1 MTSISYL
8 YNEDSI
14 SEVIRENAPPFQD
27 PKGFDKLLSL
37 AVDSID
43 KFPYSH
49 LFSTTVLQRIATVP
63 QFPLFTPSTTQKIQN
78 MTLPDP
84 PTRPKPWIRSWLRP

>member
-14 SEVIRENAPPFQD
+14 SEVIRENAQPFHD

-49 LFSTTVLQRIATVP
+49 LFSTTVLQRIATV
-63 QFPLFTPSTTQKIQN
+63 S
-78 MTLPDP
+78 
-84 PTRPKPWIRSWLRP
+84 